1 MRSRLS
7 LQPVCPSVS
16 QTGSTF
22 APYQPTHH
30 KACHA
35 PRQHSMCSRTWLGGS
50 GGAWWKRE
58 LLLPN
63 FSEFLKDIRFPT
75 NMGVLRVGNEMQ
87 SVSLHRKHTCTIPML
102 PLGAGKRHERDAER
116 VHLRTTVQDWL
127 STPLMPTGSR
137 NPDCREVKGEHK
149 IQKPS
154 SFLPLSWYSTTW
166 HLNDV
171 SH

>member
-1 MRSRLS
+1 M
-7 LQPVCPSVS
+7 
-16 QTGSTF
+16 
-22 APYQPTHH
+22 
-30 KACHA
+30 
-35 PRQHSMCSRTWLGGS
+35 
-50 GGAWWKRE
+50 
-58 LLLPN
+58 PN

-137 NPDCREVKGEHK
+137 NPDCREVTLQCQRFRPHFRRHNRF
-149 IQKPS
+149 QLQLRFVFLLP
-154 SFLPLSWYSTTW
+154 FQLPLLSFQHFLQKADCFPYRRRKSCRYRGPCRI
-166 HLNDV
+166 N
-171 SH
+171 S